1 MDDAPQRSGPI
12 SHGNKFRDPLLSKGI
27 GRVYRKQMVVG
38 SEAVSM
44 SVVVA
49 EEVSP
54 WSILSGEEDADLV
67 DGFRCKRK
75 EVPEHIR
82 IL

>member
-1 MDDAPQRSGPI
+1 
-12 SHGNKFRDPLLSKGI
+12 
-27 GRVYRKQMVVG
+27 MVVG